1 MDNTPRQP
9 IPLYVK
15 AVAALMTL
23 VVSGFGLLAFFS
35 RYAPPRWTRFGYIAA
50 LEGSSAQTFGLAL
63 FFYGLIPWWFFVRC
77 AKRAVWSG
85 AVVGT
90 LGAHSLVMGLIVF
103 RSSI

>member
-23 VVSGFGLLAFFS
+23 VVSGLGLLAFFS
-35 RYAPPRWTRFGYIAA
+35 RYAPPRWTRFGYMAA

-63 FFYGLIPWWFFVRC
+63 FFYGLIPLMFFARS
-77 AKRAVWSG
+77 AKQLCGVGSVFAPR
-85 AVVGT
+85 GT
-90 LGAHSLVMGLIVF
+90 LILVL
-103 RSSI
+103 

>member
-9 IPLYVK
+9 LPLYVK

-23 VVSGFGLLAFFS
+23 VVSGLGLLAFFS
-35 RYAPPRWTRFGYIAA
+35 RYAPPRWTRFGYMAA

-63 FFYGLIPWWFFVRC
+63 FFYGLIPLMFFARS
-77 AKRAVWSG
+77 AKQAGWIG
-85 AVVGT
+85 AVVATLGT
-90 LGAHSLVMGLIVF
+90 LILVMGLIVF